1 MAHIRRLNNWN
12 TRYPTGKTQ
21 IEPYRRYFIVCEGQ
35 NTERWYF
42 EHLNSFR
49 RKQDIHS
56 PIEIIP
62 LKKEGKYKNLSY
74 PAQLVRYANKQ
85 KSNPEIGFDPERDKM
100 IIIFDADIFEHKV
113 SGYDELISK
122 AEEEQNIIG
131 VTNPCFELFLLL
143 HYKDSYRDDIAP
155 NADKILKNEK
165 VGNHRYI
172 YHLLLK
178 RTGINSKTNQKIGK
192 LAENISIAINQE
204 QLINQDIHKCHN
216 KLTSNIAKII
226 QRIYEEEITLTI

>member
-1 MAHIRRLNNWN
+1 LNL
-12 TRYPTGKTQ
+12 
-21 IEPYRRYFIVCEGQ
+21 IAVYFIVCEGQ

-131 VTNPCFELFLLL
+131 VTN
-143 HYKDSYRDDIAP
+143 SR
-155 NADKILKNEK
+155 NRQNEK
-165 VGNHRYI
+165 NGSRRNLGAYFILYSSGNRVGIR
-172 YHLLLK
+172 
-178 RTGINSKTNQKIGK
+178 
-192 LAENISIAINQE
+192 
-204 QLINQDIHKCHN
+204 
-216 KLTSNIAKII
+216 
-226 QRIYEEEITLTI
+226 